1 MISSQQQLATAV
13 TLPQPE
19 VPKFSGDP
27 MKYKTFIM
35 AFDARIQSREASD
48 ADRLYYVDQHL
59 TGGCLQIEPDEGYT
73 EARKLLQREHGDP
86 YKVSNAFMQKLS
98 SWPVIKY
105 DDGLALKRFSFFLTK
120 CNNAMKTI
128 THVTVLNHPPNMQS
142 IVQKLPNNL
151 QTKWRENVVKDRRKE
166 RKRYGP
172 LFTCLVSRVV
182 HIEVANSL
190 ETDSFLNALCR
201 FIARRGPVRE
211 IRSDNRT
218 NFVGATRELREAM
231 EKMDHNKITEK
242 LRQQQIDWKFN
253 PPVASH
259 MGGVWERQI

>member
-1 MISSQQQLATAV
+1 
-13 TLPQPE
+13 
-19 VPKFSGDP
+19 

-105 DDGLALKRFSFFLTK
+105 DDGLALKCFSFFLTK

-201 FIARRGPVRE
+201 LLPAEALYARL
-211 IRSDNRT
+211 
-218 NFVGATRELREAM
+218 GATTEPTLLAQRESFVKPWRKWITTKSPRSSASSRLTGSSTRLWPAIWVEFGNVRYEQREGSSTLYSVNMAA
-231 EKMDHNKITEK
+231 
-242 LRQQQIDWKFN
+242 
-253 PPVASH
+253 V
-259 MGGVWERQI
+259 

>member
-1 MISSQQQLATAV
+1 
-13 TLPQPE
+13 
-19 VPKFSGDP
+19 

-35 AFDARIQSREASD
+35 AFDARIQLREASD

-231 EKMDHNKITEK
+231 EKMDHNKITESS
-242 LRQQQIDWKFN
+242 
-253 PPVASH
+253 ASSRLTGSSTRLWPAIWVEFGNVRYEQREGSSTLYSVN
-259 MGGVWERQI
+259 MAAV